1 MTRTSP
7 TSAQAGA
14 TQVEAPQLPVG
25 AGPPVTDET
34 GERSGSGTSH
44 GGTSLSTKLLLLT
57 TLFVLLA
64 EVLIFVPSVANFR
77 MDYLRERVATAEI
90 ASVVFIAD
98 RNLSI
103 PRDVQTEILAAT
115 RADAIVVRQGGESRL
130 IARSS
135 MPPSVNLTVDLDNW
149 SPFVAVRD
157 ALTGLF
163 TTENRSLRLI
173 SSMESREG
181 ELELL
186 LREAPLIEAMRTYA
200 RNVALISL
208 AIGLMTAALVF
219 LTINAMIIRPV
230 RSLSRNMVEFAE
242 APEEVS
248 RILAPSKRTDEMGV
262 AEHQLAAMQ
271 GRLHDTLRQQKRL
284 ADLGLAVSKINHD
297 LRNILA
303 SAQLFSDRLADVDDP
318 MVQKFA
324 PRILRALDR
333 AADYTQS
340 VMAYGKAQDK
350 PPSIRRINLHTLV
363 QDCGELLD
371 LGEAVSFHNLIPHA
385 CEVDADPDQM
395 FRVIHNLC
403 RNAVQALN
411 AETDPAAVRR
421 LCVCTEPRLAGDGK
435 ATQTAIIVADTGPG
449 VPQRAREALF
459 QAFKGSARPGG
470 TGLGLAIAAELVW
483 VHGGTVRLID
493 ESEKRPACLDASYGG
508 AQFEIL
514 LPNRG

>member
-1 MTRTSP
+1 M
-7 TSAQAGA
+7 A
-14 TQVEAPQLPVG
+14 APQLDHEPVRQAAAERRG
-25 AGPPVTDET
+25 A
-34 GERSGSGTSH
+34 
-44 GGTSLSTKLLLLT
+44 SLSTKLLLLT

-98 RNLSI
+98 RDLNI
-103 PRDVQTEILAAT
+103 PTDVQTEILAAT
-115 RADAIVVRQGGESRL
+115 GADAIVVRQGGESRL

-135 MPPSVNLTVDLDNW
+135 MPPSVNVTVDLDNW
-149 SPFVAVRD
+149 TALGAVRD
-157 ALTGLF
+157 AVTALF

-173 SSMESREG
+173 SSMSSRDG
-181 ELELL
+181 NLELL
-186 LREAPLIEAMRTYA
+186 LREAPLVDAMRIYA

-208 AIGLMTAALVF
+208 AIGLITAALVF
-219 LTINAMIIRPV
+219 LTINALIIRPV
-230 RSLSRNMVEFAE
+230 RTLSRNMVEFAE
-242 APEEVS
+242 DPEDAS
-248 RILAPSKRTDEMGV
+248 RILVPTVRSDEMGV
-262 AEHQLAAMQ
+262 AEQQLAGMQ
-271 GRLHDTLRQQKRL
+271 GRLHDTLRQQRRL

-303 SAQLFSDRLADVDDP
+303 SAQLFSDRLASVDDP

-350 PPSIRRINLHTLV
+350 PPTIRRVSLHTLV
-363 QDCGELLD
+363 RDCGELLD
-371 LGEAVSFHNLIPHA
+371 LGDAVSFHNQVPEA
-385 CEVDADPDQM
+385 CEVDADPEQM

-411 AETDPAAVRR
+411 SESDPAAVRR
-421 LCVCTEPRLAGDGK
+421 VCVCSEPKLSADGK
-435 ATQTAIIVADTGPG
+435 TSLTSIIVADTGPG
-449 VPQRAREALF
+449 VPQRARDALF

-470 TGLGLAIAAELVW
+470 TGLGLAIAAELVR
-483 VHGGTVRLID
+483 VHGGTIRLMD
-493 ESEKRPACLDASYGG
+493 ASEPRPAALDASYIG
-508 AQFEIL
+508 ARFEIC
-514 LPNRG
+514 LPNRA